1 MVDRK
6 FSIVSRTPDFIV
18 IGAMKCATSTLHEQ
32 LARQPG
38 IFMSRPKEPNF
49 FSDDEIYSRGL
60 DWYYSLFAAAAA
72 DLCGESSTHYTK
84 LPTYPKTVERLRAAL
99 PQVKLIY
106 VMRHPVDRLISHY
119 LHGCTE
125 KTIRAPIDEAVDA
138 HPDLI
143 AYSRYSMQLEPFLA
157 AYGPEDILPVFF
169 ERLVSHSQDEL
180 ERVCRFLGY
189 EGQPRW
195 DSASATNNVSN
206 QRLRRSTLRDAIVKA
221 PLLKTIRRCFIP
233 KSWRNRIRELWQIKE
248 RPELSPATSAH
259 VQEIFDQDLARLG
272 RWLGIELSCERFRT
286 AVQAA
291 PLSWMEAATRD
302 CSATATTG

>member
-1 MVDRK
+1 M
-6 FSIVSRTPDFIV
+6 SRPPDFIV

-38 IFMSRPKEPNF
+38 IFMSQPKEPNF
-49 FSDDEIYSRGL
+49 FSNDEIYSRGL

-84 LPTYPKTVERLRAAL
+84 LPTYPRTVERLRAVL

-106 VMRHPVDRLISHY
+106 VMRHPVDRLISQY
-119 LHGCTE
+119 LHERTE
-125 KTIRAPIDEAVDA
+125 KTIRGPIDEALNA
-138 HPDLI
+138 HPELI

-189 EGQPRW
+189 ESQPRW
-195 DSASATNNVSN
+195 DSASAVHNVSS
-206 QRLRRSTLRDAIVKA
+206 QRLCRSTWRDAIIDA
-221 PLLKTIRRCFIP
+221 PLLKTIRRSFIP
-233 KSWRNRIRELWQIKE
+233 KAWRNRIRELWQIKE
-248 RPELSPATSAH
+248 RPQLSPPTSAH
-259 VQEIFDQDLARLG
+259 VQEIFDQDLERLG
-272 RWLGIELSCERFRT
+272 RWLGIELSCARFR
-286 AVQAA
+286 AAAQAE
-291 PLSWMEAATRD
+291 PSIWMEVATRA
-302 CSATATTG
+302 CSATATGG